1 MSRTIKKEI
10 TCPAC
15 GEKADAKMWASVN
28 VTLDQE
34 LRESVLDESLFTW
47 TCPQCGHEALLSY
60 PCLYHDMANKFM
72 IYLVPGAKQ
81 ESLNDAEAENR
92 YPELG
97 GVTKR
102 LAADLNEMKEKILIF
117 ENGLDDRAV
126 ELTKLAMSKVALKK
140 HGKELEKGYFC
151 AKDGETGHLAFT
163 FFVKDTGEPYHKTTR
178 MEAYEKS
185 REVAKRYSGQSV
197 PPAGFLRIGA
207 SWAQK
212 ALESL

>member
-1 MSRTIKKEI
+1 M
-10 TCPAC
+10 
-15 GEKADAKMWASVN
+15 N
-28 VTLDQE
+28 E
-34 LRESVLDESLFTW
+34 L
-47 TCPQCGHEALLSY
+47 
-60 PCLYHDMANKFM
+60 
-72 IYLVPGAKQ
+72 
-81 ESLNDAEAENR
+81 
-92 YPELG
+92 
-97 GVTKR
+97 
-102 LAADLNEMKEKILIF
+102 KEKILIF

-151 AKDGETGHLAFT
+151 ARDGETGHLAFT